1 LPFFDDRA
9 EHILPGVGP
18 IVQKQLESYGVVLE
32 DDGKKIPIVIIGKD
46 GVEIEP
52 VFSAHPDMQMLD
64 FTEAEIHEIS
74 AELHAA
80 EEKDLDDLLFGGL
93 DLLDEDDEDELV
105 RTKEI
110 LSMKFDGIVGNPVL
124 PWHSEWPVS
133 ALPIVCAEYKSVF
146 YLGSPLRHANDS
158 TELYQWHI
166 SNASIPSVLGSD
178 FFFVNAKM
186 MKSKPQSVVQK
197 MMAKL
202 GVTAHNM
209 DEVTY
214 NIQWEPSEL
223 QGNFPAE
230 SDKEILK
237 NWQFI

>member
-1 LPFFDDRA
+1 
-9 EHILPGVGP
+9 
-18 IVQKQLESYGVVLE
+18 
-32 DDGKKIPIVIIGKD
+32 
-46 GVEIEP
+46 
-52 VFSAHPDMQMLD
+52 
-64 FTEAEIHEIS
+64 
-74 AELHAA
+74 
-80 EEKDLDDLLFGGL
+80 
-93 DLLDEDDEDELV
+93 
-105 RTKEI
+105 
-110 LSMKFDGIVGNPVL
+110 MKFDGIVGNPVL
-124 PWHSEWPVS
+124 SWHSEWPVS

-158 TELYQWHI
+158 AELYQWHI
-166 SNASIPSVLGSD
+166 SNASIPSVLGSE

-214 NIQWEPSEL
+214 SIQWEPSEL
-223 QGNFPAE
+223 QCNFPAE